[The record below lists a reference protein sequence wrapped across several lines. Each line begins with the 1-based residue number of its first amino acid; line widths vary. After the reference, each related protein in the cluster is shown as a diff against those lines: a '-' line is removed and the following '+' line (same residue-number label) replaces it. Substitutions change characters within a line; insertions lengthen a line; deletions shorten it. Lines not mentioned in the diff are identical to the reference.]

1 MEMTALLGNEAGS
14 FISVLLLS
22 FLSLFCFLVK
32 ENISKFIKT
41 RN

>member
-1 MEMTALLGNEAGS
+1 MEMTTLLGNEAGS
-14 FISVLLLS
+14 FISVLLLP